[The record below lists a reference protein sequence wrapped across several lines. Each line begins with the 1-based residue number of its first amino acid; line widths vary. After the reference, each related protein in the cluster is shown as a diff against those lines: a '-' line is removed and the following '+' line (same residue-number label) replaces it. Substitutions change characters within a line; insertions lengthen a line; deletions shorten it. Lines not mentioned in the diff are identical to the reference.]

1 MADVDVDDKQARH
14 NIRQMWDRADNF
26 KSVFRWA
33 QRELEK
39 ANRENFASQGT
50 ASGKPWMPL
59 DNEYARWKLA
69 NHGALPI
76 LVVSGTLKDSLT
88 RLRGAPNE
96 IDKKSAVFGTN
107 LTVGGRPI
115 ARYHQ
120 DGTTKMPARKIVF
133 VPPMFAASLAQKVG
147 AHIVYGDLGR
157 VTASTPLLKGQF

>member
-1 MADVDVDDKQARH
+1 MANVDVDDKQARH

-33 QRELEK
+33 QRELER
-39 ANRENFASQGT
+39 ANRANFASQGA

-107 LTVGGRPI
+107 VPY
-115 ARYHQ
+115 AKFHQ
-120 DGTTKMPARKIVF
+120 SGTSKMPQRKVVF
-133 VPPMFAASLAQKVG
+133 VPPLFAASLAQKVG
-147 AHIVYGDLGR
+147 RHIVYGDLGG
-157 VTASTPLLKGQF
+157 VTAATPLLKGLF